1 MEFDWN
7 DIEGIDPRIAKARG
21 AGLQAPAYD
30 TWTQRVSRRLFLEF
44 DDFPQVLA
52 DTPSDL
58 TQQLIL
64 YIYSLKG
71 NTLHLD
77 YAFQEYK
84 KTHSDDDQQLLATT
98 LQENK
103 RLAEE
108 NHRLL
113 RSNQV
118 LIDGSALCSQEV
130 EHLRQTV
137 VELQD
142 RLDRANIQ
150 GQ

>member
-7 DIEGIDPRIAKARG
+7 DINGIAPGIANARG
-21 AGLQAPAYD
+21 AGLQPPDHD

-64 YIYSLKG
+64 YVYSLKG
-71 NTLHLD
+71 DTLRLD

-84 KTHSDDDQQLLATT
+84 RTHSDDDQQLLATM

-103 RLAEE
+103 RLETE

-113 RSNQV
+113 RSNQI
-118 LIDGSALCSQEV
+118 LMDGSSLCSQEV
-130 EHLRQTV
+130 EGLRQTV

-142 RLDRANIQ
+142 RLDRANIR